1 MLYTAE
7 PEREP
12 AVVDLTQNDDAYS
25 ADNIDARHF
34 AVEHGRTQ
42 APTPGRGD
50 CLFSAVAEE
59 AERVRLVA
67 PRRGGSAYWRREAS
81 ERAREPSVQKLM
93 REKPNG
99 EWVRAEWVQK
109 RRLPPESYADYIAK
123 SEVWGN
129 TFDVALLALCIKRMQ
144 GAESRIRL
152 VVFSREGVHEH
163 HPVGT
168 GGGLCA
174 KTRIHCVGDSDM
186 CIGIDGCH
194 WWSAPPTVRTASL
207 RRPLSD
213 SADRGTHERVSRRR
227 HENSDDE
234 RTTRGTLLSES
245 AAGS

>member
-12 AVVDLTQNDDAYS
+12 AVVDLTQNDDVYS

-42 APTPGRGD
+42 APTPGLGD

-59 AERVRLVA
+59 AERVGLVTL
-67 PRRGGSAYWRREAS
+67 RRGGSAYWRREAS
-81 ERAREPSVQKLM
+81 ERAREPSVLKLM

-99 EWVRAEWVQK
+99 EWVRAEWVRK

-144 GAESRIRL
+144 DAESIRL

-174 KTRIHCVGDSDM
+174 KTRIQCVRDSDM

-194 WWSAPPTVRTASL
+194 WWSAPPTVATASL
-207 RRPLSD
+207 RRPR
-213 SADRGTHERVSRRR
+213 DRGTHEERVSRRR

-234 RTTRGTLLSES
+234 RTPLES

>member
-1 MLYTAE
+1 MLYTE

-25 ADNIDARHF
+25 ADKIDARQF
-34 AVEHGRTQ
+34 AVEYGRTQ
-42 APTPGRGD
+42 APTPGLGD

-59 AERVRLVA
+59 AERVRLPA

-81 ERAREPSVQKLM
+81 ERAREPSVLKLM

-99 EWVRAEWVQK
+99 EWVRAEWVRKK

-144 GAESRIRL
+144 MQEAESRIRL

-174 KTRIHCVGDSDM
+174 KTRINCVRDSDM
-186 CIGIDGCH
+186 CIGIDGFH
-194 WWSAPPTVRTASL
+194 WWSAPPTVATASL
-207 RRPLSD
+207 RRPR
-213 SADRGTHERVSRRR
+213 DRGTSATHEERVLRRR

-234 RTTRGTLLSES
+234 RTILSES

>member
-7 PEREP
+7 PDRE
-12 AVVDLTQNDDAYS
+12 VVDLTQNDDAYS

-42 APTPGRGD
+42 APTPGLGD

-59 AERVRLVA
+59 AERVGLVTL
-67 PRRGGSAYWRREAS
+67 RRGGSAYWRREAS

-99 EWVRAEWVQK
+99 EWVRAEWVRK
-109 RRLPPESYADYIAK
+109 RRLPPESYAEYIAK

-144 GAESRIRL
+144 GAESIRL

-168 GGGLCA
+168 CGGLCA
-174 KTRIHCVGDSDM
+174 KTRIHCVRDSDM

-194 WWSAPPTVRTASL
+194 WWSAPPTVRTARL

-213 SADRGTHERVSRRR
+213 SADEERVSRRR

-234 RTTRGTLLSES
+234 RTLLSES

>member
-7 PEREP
+7 PEP

-25 ADNIDARHF
+25 ADDIGARHF

-42 APTPGRGD
+42 APTPGLGD

-59 AERVRLVA
+59 AERVRLVT

-81 ERAREPSVQKLM
+81 ERAREPSVQQLM

-99 EWVRAEWVQK
+99 EWVRK
-109 RRLPPESYADYIAK
+109 RRFPPESYADYIAK

-174 KTRIHCVGDSDM
+174 KTRIHCVRDSDM

-194 WWSAPPTVRTASL
+194 WWSAPPTVETASL
-207 RRPLSD
+207 RRPR
-213 SADRGTHERVSRRR
+213 DRGTSATHEERVS
-227 HENSDDE
+227 
-234 RTTRGTLLSES
+234 
-245 AAGS
+245 